1 MEFSASFLHPKLG
14 KKGLWAN
21 LLGWSMLNLGYMNFS
36 KSSHPVSHE
45 IQLVWVYVP
54 LRFPQN
60 GAKPNVLPF
69 LMEVFPR
76 RSEWSGDPRWWRRL
90 SYRKP
95 LRRGQGTTETSSRWT
110 FCWLI
115 YDSQEELVSI
125 SNIMHHSSQWNLTM
139 NTCSIFC
146 AQKGWCFYSPWKKGV
161 TWRDNVWKAPESG
174 WEPIQNVPEVPQPR
188 AIPPQKDVAFC
199 TQGSVAYR
207 HSNHSNQLCQAWPV
221 LGKCWGWLMNRFSRL
236 QEISFPSEDWAAIL
250 SLVWQN
256 VQVHMFIVC

>member
-60 GAKPNVLPF
+60 GAKPNVWPF

-146 AQKGWCFYSPWKKGV
+146 AQKGWCFYSPWKKRCDMAWQRLKSSRIWMG
-161 TWRDNVWKAPESG
+161 TDSKC
-174 WEPIQNVPEVPQPR
+174 PR
-188 AIPPQKDVAFC
+188 GAS
-199 TQGSVAYR
+199 TQGYPPPKRCGFLYPRICGLPAFKSFQPAV
-207 HSNHSNQLCQAWPV
+207 SDLTCPWKM
-221 LGKCWGWLMNRFSRL
+221 LGMAD
-236 QEISFPSEDWAAIL
+236 E
-250 SLVWQN
+250 
-256 VQVHMFIVC
+256 